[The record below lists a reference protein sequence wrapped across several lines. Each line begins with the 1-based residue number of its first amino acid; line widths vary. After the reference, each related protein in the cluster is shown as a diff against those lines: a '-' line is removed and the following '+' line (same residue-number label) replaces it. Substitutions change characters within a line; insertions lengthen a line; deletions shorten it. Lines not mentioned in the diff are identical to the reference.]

1 MYGQYPYNQTYQS
14 PYFQQQS
21 TNYTQQRF
29 ISQPVS
35 NIEYVNGIAGAQ
47 ATPLAP
53 NSIKLL
59 MDSELKQFYIKRTDL
74 EGRASIE
81 VHPFTDLDLTQKPVE
96 PQISYVTVDEFNGLK
111 KELEELKSKLTEV
124 KE

>member
-35 NIEYVNGIAGAQ
+35 NIEYVSGLEAVKAI
-47 ATPLAP
+47 PLPP
-53 NSIKLL
+53 NNIRLYL
-59 MDSELKQFYIKRTDL
+59 DSDSKQFYIKRTDL
-74 EGRASIE
+74 EGRATVE
-81 VHPFTDLDLTQKPVE
+81 VHPYTDIDLTQKPVE
-96 PQISYVTVDEFNGLK
+96 PQNSYVTIDEFNGLK
-111 KELEELKSKLTEV
+111 KELEELKTRLTEV
-124 KE
+124 K

>member
-35 NIEYVNGIAGAQ
+35 NIEYVNGLDAVKAI
-47 ATPLAP
+47 PLPP
-53 NSIKLL
+53 NNIRLYL
-59 MDSELKQFYIKRTDL
+59 DSDSKQFYIKRTDL
-74 EGRASIE
+74 EGRATVE
-81 VHPFTDLDLTQKPVE
+81 VHPYTDLDLTQKPVE
-96 PQISYVTVDEFNGLK
+96 PQNSYVTIDEFNGLK
-111 KELEELKSKLTEV
+111 KELEELKTRLTEV